1 MRKAFKTQIQRAQAI
16 GQIDHNLDPEA
27 LSLALMM
34 SMQGLLTL
42 ARAHTQD
49 MSLGIEATFNLLKM
63 KTKDNLEQNQERPS

>member
-16 GQIDHNLDPEA
+16 GQIDHKLDPEA

-42 ARAHTQD
+42 ARANTQG